1 MALCTS
7 SPDCTIL
14 VFNVLALFLTAL
26 DINTI
31 RWMIWIEKRE
41 YVVLVLCITGYLHTC
56 DRYFV
61 NNCRHI
67 AIDLF
72 VLYADSASTP
82 QMELILE
89 HGGATNAGLCLQ
101 MFQCLQCIYAICRAS
116 LSRTLWFDQAS
127 VASGHVVGDFRV
139 QVQAHLLKRVI
150 LQDTKWSADLQGQ
163 GRMSF

>member
-14 VFNVLALFLTAL
+14 IFNVLALFHTAL

-41 YVVLVLCITGYLHTC
+41 YIVLVLCIAGYLHTC
-56 DRYFV
+56 DQYFV
-61 NNCRHI
+61 NDCRHI

-72 VLYADSASTP
+72 VVYEDSASTP
-82 QMELILE
+82 QMELILG

-101 MFQCLQCIYAICRAS
+101 KFQCLQYICAICRAS
-116 LSRTLWFDQAS
+116 LSRTLWFAQAS
-127 VASGHVVGDFRV
+127 VASGHVVGGFRG

-150 LQDTKWSADLQGQ
+150 LQDTKWSADLQGP
-163 GRMSF
+163 GRMNF